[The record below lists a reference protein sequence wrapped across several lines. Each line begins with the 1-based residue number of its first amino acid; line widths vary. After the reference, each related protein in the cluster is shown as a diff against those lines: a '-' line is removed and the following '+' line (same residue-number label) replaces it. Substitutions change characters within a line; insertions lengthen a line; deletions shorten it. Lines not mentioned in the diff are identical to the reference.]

1 VNRRAGFITA
11 IAARARRGLA
21 VQETILL
28 LGAAVALGTA
38 GALIVPT
45 AIRAATA
52 PAAPIVEPPE
62 DPGLVP
68 VFDAIHALF
77 EQSEGVVAS
86 WDRRGGRAQE
96 ILLWHHDGLGA
107 GVVNED
113 EVLLLSFS
121 PTLGALTAYMVGEG
135 YEGPGP
141 AIGFVD
147 EGFSDVFRGVQGVER
162 RVVATGLSRVRF
174 GRGDAE
180 DGEETW
186 TIRLTWGGR
195 TSDESRYEAV
205 FAVRR
210 PVVGVR

>member
-1 VNRRAGFITA
+1 MNRRAGVITA

-28 LGAAVALGTA
+28 LGAAVVLGTA
-38 GALIVPT
+38 SALIVPT
-45 AIRAATA
+45 AIRAATG
-52 PAAPIVEPPE
+52 PAAPIVDPPANPE
-62 DPGLVP
+62 LVP

-77 EQSEGVVAS
+77 QQSEGIVAS

-121 PTLGALTAYMVGEG
+121 PTLGALTAYMVGEAYAG
-135 YEGPGP
+135 TGP
-141 AIGFVD
+141 AVGRVD
-147 EGFSDVFRGVQGVER
+147 TTFPDVFRDVEGVER

-174 GRGDAE
+174 DRTDAE

-195 TSDESRYEAV
+195 TSDESKYEAV

-210 PVVGVR
+210 PVLGVR